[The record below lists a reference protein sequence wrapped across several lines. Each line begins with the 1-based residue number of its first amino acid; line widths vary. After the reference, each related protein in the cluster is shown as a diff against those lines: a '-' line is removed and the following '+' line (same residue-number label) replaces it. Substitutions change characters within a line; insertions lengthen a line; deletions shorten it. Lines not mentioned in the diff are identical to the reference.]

1 VALCRKVVAEISV
14 FDFLRA
20 RFRQRVGPASL
31 ALNESGLPDRFRGR
45 PVIAQPHA
53 DVATDGS
60 NPRSKALP
68 EHRGRPLPIID
79 LGRSVFAP
87 EEILLFDQQAA
98 AFSQDYRMATSSRSA
113 LLTSDGEIELA
124 HALDHKMRRLFGR
137 SLRFRLV
144 AAGSCGGCEA
154 ELAAL
159 SNVVFDM
166 ARFGIQF
173 VASPRHADGIVIAGA
188 ISANMRE
195 ALEKTYEAVPDPRIV
210 VAVGACAISGGVF
223 AESEA
228 VLGGVPPSIPVD
240 LWVPGCPPHPLTVL
254 DGLLRLLGRVDH
266 LSHTVPRGARD
277 DRSTPS
283 P

>member
-1 VALCRKVVAEISV
+1 M

-20 RFRQRVGPASL
+20 RFRQRVRPASL
-31 ALNESGLPDRFRGR
+31 APNESGLPQRFRGR
-45 PVIAQPHA
+45 PVVAERHA
-53 DVATDGS
+53 DSGTEDGGS
-60 NPRSKALP
+60 ERKPIP
-68 EHRGRPLPIID
+68 EHRGRALPVID

-87 EEILLFDQQAA
+87 EETQLAGNYAA

-113 LLTSDGEIELA
+113 LVTSDGEIELA
-124 HALDHKMRRLFGR
+124 HSLDHRMRRLFRR

-173 VASPRHADGIVIAGA
+173 VASPRHADGILIAGA

-195 ALEKTYEAVPDPRIV
+195 ALEKTYDAVPDPRII

-223 AESEA
+223 AGSEE
-228 VLGGVPPSIPVD
+228 VLGGVPDSIPVD
-240 LWVPGCPPHPLTVL
+240 LWIPGCPPHPLTVL
-254 DGLLRLLGRVDH
+254 DGLLRMLGRLEDSSVN
-266 LSHTVPRGARD
+266 VRE
-277 DRSTPS
+277 S

>member
-1 VALCRKVVAEISV
+1 
-14 FDFLRA
+14 
-20 RFRQRVGPASL
+20 
-31 ALNESGLPDRFRGR
+31 
-45 PVIAQPHA
+45 
-53 DVATDGS
+53 
-60 NPRSKALP
+60 
-68 EHRGRPLPIID
+68 
-79 LGRSVFAP
+79 
-87 EEILLFDQQAA
+87 
-98 AFSQDYRMATSSRSA
+98 
-113 LLTSDGEIELA
+113 
-124 HALDHKMRRLFGR
+124 MRRLFGR

>member
-1 VALCRKVVAEISV
+1 MALSRKVVAETSV
-14 FDFLRA
+14 FDYLRA
-20 RFRQRVGPASL
+20 RFGHRFAPASL
-31 ALNESGLPDRFRGR
+31 APNDSGLPHRFRGR
-45 PVIAQPHA
+45 PVIAQPQA
-53 DVATDGS
+53 DVTTDGGTIVS
-60 NPRSKALP
+60 EALS
-68 EHRGRPLPIID
+68 HRRRPNLPIID

-87 EEILLFDQQAA
+87 EETQQFEREAA
-98 AFSQDYRMATSSRSA
+98 SFTQDYRMATSSRSA

-124 HALDHKMRRLFGR
+124 HALDRKMRGLLGR

-159 SNVVFDM
+159 SNVVFDI

-188 ISANMRE
+188 ISVNMRE

-223 AESEA
+223 AESGA

-240 LWVPGCPPHPLTVL
+240 LWIPGCPPHPLTVL
-254 DGLLRLLGRVDH
+254 DGLLRLLGRLEDSSSTAAAAGR
-266 LSHTVPRGARD
+266 SHR
-277 DRSTPS
+277 
-283 P
+283 

>member
-1 VALCRKVVAEISV
+1 VALSFTIVAGTTV
-14 FDFLRA
+14 FEFLRA
-20 RFRQRVGPASL
+20 RFQQRVGPASL
-31 ALNESGLPDRFRGR
+31 TLNESGLPDRFRGR
-45 PVIAQPHA
+45 PVVAPPHA
-53 DVATDGS
+53 DVATEGS
-60 NPRSKALP
+60 DPRSKAP
-68 EHRGRPLPIID
+68 EHRGRSLPIID

-87 EEILLFDQQAA
+87 EETRLFDQQAA

-113 LLTSDGEIELA
+113 LLMSDGEIELA
-124 HALDHKMRRLFGR
+124 HALDHKMRRLLGR

-195 ALEKTYEAVPDPRIV
+195 ALETTYEAVPDPRIV

-254 DGLLRLLGRVDH
+254 DGLLRLLGRLEDSSNTAAAATGDDT
-266 LSHTVPRGARD
+266 LVPLR
-277 DRSTPS
+277 
-283 P
+283 